1 MSTET
6 CHIAVFDY
14 FGGSGD
20 GGVGIRTLFDC
31 IGNNKISVISHN
43 GDTTLMRLADL
54 KIFQRQV

>member
-6 CHIAVFDY
+6 CHIVVFDY